1 MHTDYKSFIKYVKD
15 RIERYNMK
23 DTIISSGKLE
33 LSFPIPICEE
43 LTSYN
48 LCQCS
53 DQFYSA
59 PMILLLCDDGELIF
73 YKSGKVVAEAIL
85 CCPRCNYNKK
95 VIVESLKHV
104 KKNGRDFKI
113 KECKNGM

>member
-53 DQFYSA
+53 DQFHSA